1 MLSEFHSLAFHLHHR
16 VFRNVLIQKTWSVTS
31 AVHWPIA
38 LSPTS
43 LNGSFSKSSVR
54 RSHALPPF
62 GLTFSCRTVT
72 VASRCF
78 GCVRVCVA
86 VGSFG
91 IQGCYRHG
99 MAVWLLSCSVAMC
112 VDTFGFATWRCKT
125 HCNGYIK
132 VPRCGCLRVVIRV
145 GVAASRLRGW
155 FVSRF
160 FQFWRWSCSFKFPLQ
175 QCFRFFFALAPRSG
189 FGPTHTAVVK
199 KCNCWAWTA
208 NTAWK
213 EVCKC
218 KPEWR

>member
-43 LNGSFSKSSVR
+43 LSGSFSKSSVR

-91 IQGCYRHG
+91 IQGYYRHG

-145 GVAASRLRGW
+145 GVLHRDCEGDLSAD
-155 FVSRF
+155 F
-160 FQFWRWSCSFKFPLQ
+160 FNFGADHVPFKFPLQ
-175 QCFRFFFALAPRSG
+175 QCFKSFFRFGAEIWLWTYTYCSG
-189 FGPTHTAVVK
+189 EK
-199 KCNCWAWTA
+199 MQLLSMNS
-208 NTAWK
+208 
-213 EVCKC
+213 
-218 KPEWR
+218 